1 MALAQLNLLFENIL
15 GTINSKKNIK
25 PNLDI
30 YKSKYLYYKMKYF
43 NLLGGASCK
52 IKYEELRETMGELF
66 FKDFFDDIDSYIET
80 YGKEDPQKLI
90 PLYCGLSYIFTHCIN
105 LELCNGKIKLIIDGM
120 NIARNTEILKLI
132 SSLTSESITEI
143 DYDTTIGVI
152 KQYIPLLLFHLNYNK
167 HNYDAYI
174 TYQSN
179 NMGSTYEKYD
189 NPELPSTLQI
199 YFLGIPCYTGNQNQ
213 SCYRYDKT
221 VISNEA
227 DDVVCLLLNKLLT
240 NKFTIKKIKDTLL
253 NKNKRKI
260 QAKLTILKD
269 KQEANK
275 SVLKNLQDEK
285 KKKIVTKK
293 KIPFEFTEKISKLNS
308 ELEESSKQIEDE
320 ESEIEEIDRLLIL
333 DTQNKGDT
341 PLLWSYDNY
350 DWWIGFLQN
359 YLLQIISNKNKLY
372 LQKLELNP
380 KQRIDPTISV
390 LKLK

>member
-1 MALAQLNLLFENIL
+1 MVLLE
-15 GTINSKKNIK
+15 
-25 PNLDI
+25 
-30 YKSKYLYYKMKYF
+30 
-43 NLLGGASCK
+43 
-52 IKYEELRETMGELF
+52 
-66 FKDFFDDIDSYIET
+66 
-80 YGKEDPQKLI
+80 
-90 PLYCGLSYIFTHCIN
+90 
-105 LELCNGKIKLIIDGM
+105 
-120 NIARNTEILKLI
+120 
-132 SSLTSESITEI
+132 
-143 DYDTTIGVI
+143 
-152 KQYIPLLLFHLNYNK
+152 
-167 HNYDAYI
+167 
-174 TYQSN
+174 
-179 NMGSTYEKYD
+179 
-189 NPELPSTLQI
+189 
-199 YFLGIPCYTGNQNQ
+199 
-213 SCYRYDKT
+213 
-221 VISNEA
+221 
-227 DDVVCLLLNKLLT
+227 
-240 NKFTIKKIKDTLL
+240 LL